1 MLTSYTQRNER
12 KHICQNQETG
22 FGKLLPP
29 ESQTLYF
36 ISIFSLISLM
46 FQDLIEDSLQV
57 VVMSLSYFL
66 YYDIFQIFIFFITLT
81 VLRRTSQIFYKM
93 FLHWG
98 LSDVFL
104 MISL

>member
-36 ISIFSLISLM
+36 ISIFLISLM
-46 FQDLIEDSLQV
+46 FQDLIEDSLHV
-57 VVMSLSYFL
+57 VVMSL
-66 YYDIFQIFIFFITLT
+66 
-81 VLRRTSQIFYKM
+81 RIFYTEAFFRFSF
-93 FLHWG
+93 FL
-98 LSDVFL
+98 
-104 MISL
+104 

>member
-46 FQDLIEDSLQV
+46 FQDLIEDSLHA

-66 YYDIFQIFIFFITLT
+66 YYDIFQIFIFL
-81 VLRRTSQIFYKM
+81 
-93 FLHWG
+93 
-98 LSDVFL
+98 
-104 MISL
+104 